1 MSSNHVT
8 LWDRCLDIIKDN
20 LSESAYV
27 MWFTPVRALSFDNNV
42 LTLGVPSYFFYEY
55 LEEHY
60 IDLLQRVLYRVFGNG
75 VQLKYQVGVVENPK
89 TDVVVVGANKSGNA
103 VPQVSAPATHVPDPF
118 KQQVYEELDSQLN
131 PVYNFENYYSGVS
144 NKLARTAGES
154 IAEKP
159 GKTAFNPLFLYG
171 ESGVGKTHL
180 VQAIGIRIKEK
191 DPSARVLY
199 LSSHL
204 FQVQYTNAVRSNT
217 VNDFINFYQSIDVLL
232 IDDIQDLAGKTGT
245 QNTFF
250 HIFNHLHQNNKQ
262 LVLTSDRPP
271 VSLEGMVPRLL
282 TRFKWGLTAEV
293 ERPDYELRRNILL
306 NKIHQDGLPISEEV
320 VDYIARNVADNVRDL
335 EGIIVSLMARST
347 IFNREITIDLAERVL
362 STSVH
367 VEKKQVTIELIQEK
381 VCGFYDMDPKLLQA
395 KTRKREIVQARQI
408 SMYLSKKYTDYSLS
422 RIGDILGKKDHAT
435 VLHACKTISEQLEI
449 DKALRANVLEI
460 EESLKK

>member
-1 MSSNHVT
+1 M
-8 LWDRCLDIIKDN
+8 
-20 LSESAYV
+20 
-27 MWFTPVRALSFDNNV
+27 
-42 LTLGVPSYFFYEY
+42 TLGVPTYFFYEY

-89 TDVVVVGANKSGNA
+89 TDVVVAGANKSVNA
-103 VPQVSAPATHVPDPF
+103 VPQVTVPAAHVPDPF

-131 PVYNFENYYSGVS
+131 PVYNFENYYSGAS